1 MAKGP
6 MSKDILEVTE
16 VTGRAQNQDRK
27 VLAFLTSAF

>member
-6 MSKDILEVTE
+6 MSNDVSEVTE

-27 VLAFLTSAF
+27 VLGSS